1 MVKETEH
8 TVALAP
14 VAGLPNTLSM
24 KHGLIQGFTYCLL
37 FSPLKNT
44 QESELA
50 CSLLGERSRKG
61 EENQKLGK

>member
-14 VAGLPNTLSM
+14 VPGLPNTLSI
-24 KHGLIQGFTYCLL
+24 KHGLIRGFTYCLL

-50 CSLLGERSRKG
+50 CGLPGERPRKG
-61 EENQKLGK
+61 EENQELGK